1 MHRCVRKAPGVG
13 EMQRLHVTEPNGIHM
28 SGTKIGPLRPAHE
41 SCMGA
46 APTALWRQRAAVRK
60 RRRAGRVQ
68 PPREGHH
75 TLPPPAVPPKR
86 LPLALIVSDQE
97 WCSRSLETI
106 LLPGGY
112 VVLHAYTAQEAL
124 DQARR
129 SHADIILLD
138 AHLPDRGAT
147 EVCRALRHDPGVGL
161 STPIILLALGPPT
174 KQQRLVALRA
184 GAWEILSLPVDP
196 EELLL
201 KLAAYV
207 LARVEAD
214 LAREEGL
221 VDHATGLYNLRGLA
235 RRARELG
242 SEALRHR
249 TALACVVFGA
259 DRGHEPGAS
268 ATGVAEHIARVL
280 QRAGRV
286 SDAIGRFGHAEFA
299 VLAPSTNGSAAV
311 RLAVRMIGTLGETPE
326 AARGNGPFL
335 RAGYDAVENLHA
347 TPVEPVDL
355 LVHAT
360 TALEQARADGNG
372 ERIRRYAQPTAT
384 V

>member
-1 MHRCVRKAPGVG
+1 
-13 EMQRLHVTEPNGIHM
+13 
-28 SGTKIGPLRPAHE
+28 
-41 SCMGA
+41 
-46 APTALWRQRAAVRK
+46 
-60 RRRAGRVQ
+60 
-68 PPREGHH
+68 
-75 TLPPPAVPPKR
+75 LPPPVPPKR
-86 LPLALIVSDQE
+86 LPRALIASDQE

-106 LLPGGY
+106 LAPGGY
-112 VVLHAYTAQEAL
+112 VVLHAHTGQEAL
-124 DQARR
+124 NQARR

-138 AHLPDRGAT
+138 AHLPDQTAT
-147 EVCRALRHDPGVGL
+147 DLCRALRQNPDVGL

-174 KQQRLVALRA
+174 KQQRLAALRA
-184 GAWEILSLPVDP
+184 GAWELLSLPVDP

-207 LARVEAD
+207 HARVEAD
-214 LAREEGL
+214 QAREEGL
-221 VDHATGLYNLRGLA
+221 VDHATGLYNVRGLA

-259 DRGHEPGAS
+259 DLGRQPGAT
-268 ATGVAEHIARVL
+268 AAGVAEHIARGL
-280 QRAGRV
+280 HRAGRV
-286 SDAIGRFGHAEFA
+286 SDAIGRLGHAEFA
-299 VLAPSTNGSAAV
+299 VVAPSTNGSAAV
-311 RLAVRMIGTLGETPE
+311 RLAERMIGALGRTPE
-326 AARGNGPFL
+326 AALGSGPLL

-347 TPVEPVDL
+347 TPVEAVDL

-360 TALEQARADGNG
+360 TALEHARADGNG

>member
-1 MHRCVRKAPGVG
+1 M
-13 EMQRLHVTEPNGIHM
+13 
-28 SGTKIGPLRPAHE
+28 
-41 SCMGA
+41 
-46 APTALWRQRAAVRK
+46 
-60 RRRAGRVQ
+60 
-68 PPREGHH
+68 
-75 TLPPPAVPPKR
+75 PPAPKR
-86 LPLALIVSDQE
+86 LPLALIASDQE

-106 LLPGGY
+106 LAPGGY
-112 VVLHAYTAQEAL
+112 VVLHAYTGQEAL
-124 DQARR
+124 NQARR
-129 SHADIILLD
+129 SHADVILLD
-138 AHLPDRGAT
+138 AHLPDQGAT
-147 EVCRALRHDPGVGL
+147 EVCRALRQTLDVGQ

-174 KQQRLVALRA
+174 KQQRLAALRA
-184 GAWEILSLPVDP
+184 GAWELLSLPVDA

-207 LARVEAD
+207 RARVEAD
-214 LAREEGL
+214 QAREEGL
-221 VDHATGLYNLRGLA
+221 VDRATGFYNVRGLA

-259 DRGHEPGAS
+259 DLGRGPGA
-268 ATGVAEHIARVL
+268 GVAGHIARVL

-286 SDAIGRFGHAEFA
+286 SDAIGRLGHAEFA
-299 VLAPSTNGSAAV
+299 VVAPSTNGSAAV
-311 RLAVRMIGTLGETPE
+311 RLAERMIGALGETPE
-326 AARGNGPFL
+326 AALGNGPFL

-347 TPVEPVDL
+347 TPVEAVDL

-360 TALEQARADGNG
+360 TALEHARADGNG